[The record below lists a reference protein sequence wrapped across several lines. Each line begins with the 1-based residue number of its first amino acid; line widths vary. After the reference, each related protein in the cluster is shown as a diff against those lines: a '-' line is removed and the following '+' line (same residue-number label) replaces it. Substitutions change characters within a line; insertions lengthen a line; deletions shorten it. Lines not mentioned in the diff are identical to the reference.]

1 MKVNCMVMLIKHLG
15 DIMTREL
22 DIRELT
28 DIVKD
33 LQERIEALE
42 SSVGE

>member
-1 MKVNCMVMLIKHLG
+1 
-15 DIMTREL
+15 MTREL